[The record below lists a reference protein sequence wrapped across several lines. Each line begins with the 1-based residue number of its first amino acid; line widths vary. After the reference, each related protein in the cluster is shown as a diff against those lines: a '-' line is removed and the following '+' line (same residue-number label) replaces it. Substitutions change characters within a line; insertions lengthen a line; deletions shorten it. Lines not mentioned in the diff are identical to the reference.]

1 MPSELQAKV
10 RADLNDARRAKDK
23 VLVLVLGTV
32 LAEMENKRIE
42 LRRELNDDE
51 ALDVV
56 RKAIKRRRES
66 IEMYLSAKRE
76 DLVARERSE
85 AEVLERYLPPQVPE
99 DELRAAVRAAID
111 GGAKQIGAV
120 MGQVLPRFKGRA
132 DGSVISAI
140 AREELARQG

>member
-1 MPSELQAKV
+1 MPSELQTRI

-32 LAEMENKRIE
+32 LAEMENRRID
-42 LRRELNDDE
+42 LRRELNEDE
-51 ALDVV
+51 TVDVV
-56 RKAIKRRRES
+56 RKAIKKRRES

-76 DLVARERSE
+76 DLVARERAE

-99 DELRAAVRAAID
+99 EELRAAVRAAID
-111 GGAKQIGAV
+111 GGASQIGAV